1 MMTHLQKEL
10 DYITERVFEMA
21 DRAIESIDRSIA
33 ALKDLNSAAAD
44 KVIEGDNILD
54 SLEKEIDEECV
65 KILVTRQPAASGLRL
80 VLAMLKINTDLER
93 IGDLAVNISKE
104 TKSLCGKPH
113 IKPLIDIPR
122 MSQIVV
128 EMIKSTLQSVTSMDA
143 ALAKAVIA
151 RDKDIDDL
159 NRQLFRELFT
169 VMAENP
175 AFISQA
181 FSLIM
186 IARLLERAGDHVTNI
201 AERVVFYIEGVDIRH
216 SSKDV
221 KK

>member
-1 MMTHLQKEL
+1 
-10 DYITERVFEMA
+10 MA
-21 DRAIESIDRSIA
+21 DRAIESIDRAIA
-33 ALKDLNSAAAD
+33 ALKDLNAAAAD
-44 KVIEGDNILD
+44 KVIDSDSVLD

-65 KILVTRQPAASGLRL
+65 KILVTRQPAASDLRL

-122 MSQIVV
+122 MGQIAV
-128 EMIKSTLQSVTSMDA
+128 EMIKNTLQAMTTMDA
-143 ALAKAVIA
+143 QLAKDVIA

-169 VMAENP
+169 IMAENP
-175 AFISQA
+175 SSISQA

-216 SSKDV
+216 SAQDGKQ
-221 KK
+221 